1 MFVYSR
7 PPISVE
13 ARFQMVN
20 AVLALASRPDEAREP
35 NRRRDRR
42 DWVRGEV
49 RCLMCARLLAR
60 LLGSRKGN
68 RTDERSSAAPVSF
81 FAYRSMESDKR
92 VVALSPGTRFRC
104 ADCGGAGVLDDVDF
118 FSTYDEAPVAVE
130 DEEPVQHGPGRP
142 PRPMR
147 PADPARQGLALA
159 LTRIADQ
166 S

>member
-1 MFVYSR
+1 
-7 PPISVE
+7 
-13 ARFQMVN
+13 MVN
-20 AVLALASRPDEAREP
+20 AVLALAGRPGEAREP

-49 RCLMCARLLAR
+49 RCLMCARLLGR
-60 LLGSRKGN
+60 LLGSRNSG
-68 RTDERSSAAPVSF
+68 RSDERSSASSVSF
-81 FAYRSMESDKR
+81 FAYRSVESNKR

-104 ADCGGAGVLDDVDF
+104 ADCGGPGVLDDVDF
-118 FSTYDEAPVAVE
+118 FSTYDESPIAVE

-159 LTRIADQ
+159 LRRIA
-166 S
+166 